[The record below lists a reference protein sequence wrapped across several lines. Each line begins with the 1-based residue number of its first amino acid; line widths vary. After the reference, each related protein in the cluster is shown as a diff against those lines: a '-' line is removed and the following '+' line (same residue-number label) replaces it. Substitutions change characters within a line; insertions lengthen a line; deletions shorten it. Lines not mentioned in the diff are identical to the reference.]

1 MPTERRPIHWHMA
14 MFACHGVA
22 VQSCMASARTNRPSP
37 AIDERIR
44 APNGRRPQ
52 KRDGQN
58 SENIGTLAPKTRSEI
73 VP

>member
-22 VQSCMASARTNRPSP
+22 VQSCMASARTNRRSP

-44 APNGRRPQ
+44 APNGRC
-52 KRDGQN
+52 
-58 SENIGTLAPKTRSEI
+58 PKNATGKTAET
-73 VP
+73 